1 MSEFILLS
9 KVNELKSILS
19 VIKNDFLEIKKLYID
34 IFKNIQTID
43 ISENV
48 EKTNNANIF
57 NFNPII
63 STGTHK
69 KVILAF
75 GNERFKES
83 RDRILKEAQNLM
95 KDDHTN
101 KTIFDNFVVENESI
115 EKEDGF
121 NKMMKQIPE
130 KWGSGRGYYWYMWK
144 PYIIYKTLCKLNE
157 GDILFYCD
165 AGMKIHNN
173 NLTRKRFN
181 NMFKLVSDRKECPT
195 GIATFI
201 TTGPAKDRFEYM
213 YNTVYVFEFFN
224 VLNDQKITHTQQCQA
239 GVSMFF
245 KCKESM
251 EIVEKWYNL
260 IVTNPELFVG
270 DVRVFPNTKRTQMN
284 GFRDH
289 RQDQSI
295 WSIITKLNNVN
306 ILKHDKNPMQQTHYR
321 M

>member
-9 KVNELKSILS
+9 KVNELNDILNDL
-19 VIKNDFLEIKKLYID
+19 KNDFLEIKKQYID
-34 IFKNIQTID
+34 IIKNIKMNNMQEFEIT
-43 ISENV
+43 ENI
-48 EKTNNANIF
+48 EKTDNI
-57 NFNPII
+57 NIN
-63 STGTHK
+63 STGK
-69 KVILAF
+69 PIKVLLAF
-75 GNERFKES
+75 GNERFKQS
-83 RDRILKEAQNLM
+83 RDRIIKEAKNL
-95 KDDHTN
+95 KKSDN
-101 KTIFDNFVVENESI
+101 INETIFDNFIVETESI

-144 PYIIYKTLCKLNE
+144 PYIIHKTLSKLNE

-165 AGMKIHNN
+165 SGMKIHNN
-173 NLTRKRFN
+173 NLTRNRFN
-181 NMFKLVSDRKECPT
+181 NMFKLVSDRNECPT
-195 GIATFI
+195 GIATFV

-239 GVSMFF
+239 GVSMFY

-251 EIVEKWYNL
+251 EIVEKWYKL

-270 DVRVFPNTKRTQMN
+270 DVRVFPDTKRTQMA

-295 WSIITKLNNVN
+295 WSVIVKLNNVN